1 MHFYTFRPPAPTVR
15 TGTADAERWSG
26 RPRMVCGKGVRVP
39 LGIGSRIRPPV
50 NIAAPQPKAP
60 LGAKIDLLGHC
71 ELTSGYRYRP
81 LCLLWEPWARGPYGR
96 TARHR
101 VSAEAARSG
110 AALAGS
116 ACESGARA
124 ADSGGAFD
132 AFGRMATSR
141 S

>member
-1 MHFYTFRPPAPTVR
+1 M
-15 TGTADAERWSG
+15 GTADAERWLG
-26 RPRMVCGKGVRVP
+26 PLGMACGKGAGVP
-39 LGIGSRIRPPV
+39 LGIAIGSRFRPPV
-50 NIAAPQPKAP
+50 IIAPPRPKAP

-81 LCLLWEPWARGPYGR
+81 LCLLWEPWGRGPYGR